1 MSFEWQDREVAARTL
16 GVDVATLQA
25 WIDAGQAPSRH
36 HSGKLQV
43 LIELL
48 DEGETT
54 AETNAPPAGDN
65 GSAAGA
71 PQHTSANNSTKQ
83 SAGENS
89 ADESVAAESA
99 EPRRF
104 QTAGATATG
113 SELELISKRELQL
126 AGGMV
131 AAWQRVAET
140 AGQDL
145 TRARRLGAV
154 SWGVVA
160 VMLVAG
166 GIGLWA
172 TTRNITDVQG
182 RLEFTK
188 SKLDE
193 TTRDVEKS
201 QESLA
206 GLQELLRRRTDDLAD
221 ANTKLA
227 TAIERSDLTKAQA
240 DKLAAQHLLTKQIAD
255 RQAETAKAL
264 TDTLS
269 ATIEEQKAK
278 LATLEKELAATRLAA
293 QAESAE
299 ARKREIDAGKR
310 EAELAGKLAGAEKQA
325 EAMTRQNTETT
336 TQRDNLQKQTE
347 TLARQITEMTAQRDA
362 LQNQV
367 EKLNTANA
375 DATKK
380 IDELQK
386 QLQAMKEQAGKS
398 KSAVAEGTK

>member
-83 SAGENS
+83 GAGENS
-89 ADESVAAESA
+89 AEESIAAESA

-104 QTAGATATG
+104 QTTGATATG

-299 ARKREIDAGKR
+299 ARKRE
-310 EAELAGKLAGAEKQA
+310 AELAGKLAGAEKQA
-325 EAMTRQNTETT
+325 EALTRQNTETT
-336 TQRDNLQKQTE
+336 TQRDTLQKQTE
-347 TLARQITEMTAQRDA
+347 TLARQITETTAQRDA
-362 LQNQV
+362 LQKQV

-375 DATKK
+375 DATKR

-398 KSAVAEGTK
+398 KNAVAEGTK

>member
-25 WIDAGQAPSRH
+25 WIDAGKAPSRH

-54 AETNAPPAGDN
+54 AESNATPAGDN

-71 PQHTSANNSTKQ
+71 SEHASTNHATKQ
-83 SAGENS
+83 GASDSSAE
-89 ADESVAAESA
+89 ESVAPESA

-104 QTAGATATG
+104 QNATG

-145 TRARRLGAV
+145 TRARRVGAV
-154 SWGVVA
+154 SWGIVA
-160 VMLVAG
+160 VLLVAG

-172 TTRNITDVQG
+172 STRSITDVQG
-182 RLEFTK
+182 RLESTK
-188 SKLDE
+188 TKLDE
-193 TTRDVEKS
+193 VVSTAVEGEKT
-201 QESLA
+201 LA
-206 GLQELLRRRTDDLAD
+206 ALQEQLRRRGDDLAD
-221 ANTKLA
+221 ANIRLA

-269 ATIEEQKAK
+269 ATIEENKAK
-278 LATLEKELAATRLAA
+278 LATLEKELAAARLAA

-299 ARKREIDAGKR
+299 VRKRET
-310 EAELAGKLAGAEKQA
+310 ELAGKLASSEKLAETL
-325 EAMTRQNTETT
+325 TRQATEMT

-362 LQNQV
+362 LQKQV
-367 EKLNTANA
+367 EKLTTANA

-380 IDELQK
+380 IDDLQK
-386 QLQAMKEQAGKS
+386 QLQATKEQAGKS

>member
-25 WIDAGQAPSRH
+25 WIDAGKAPSRL
-36 HSGKLQV
+36 HSGRLQV

-48 DEGETT
+48 EEETT
-54 AETNAPPAGDN
+54 STNESNAA
-65 GSAAGA
+65 SA
-71 PQHTSANNSTKQ
+71 TSAPGDARASTSTQ
-83 SAGENS
+83 ASA
-89 ADESVAAESA
+89 AAESGKPANTTADAGVSA
-99 EPRRF
+99 EAGQSRRVE
-104 QTAGATATG
+104 TVGG
-113 SELELISKRELQL
+113 ELELISKRELQL

-140 AGQDL
+140 AGHDL
-145 TRARRLGAV
+145 NRARKLGAV
-154 SWGVVA
+154 SWGIVA

-193 TTRDVEKS
+193 ATRTVEDG
-201 QESLA
+201 QQSLA
-206 GLQELLRRRTDDLAD
+206 GLQEQLRRRTDDLAD

-264 TDTLS
+264 ADTLS

-278 LATLEKELAATRLAA
+278 LAALEKDLAAVRLTA
-293 QAESAE
+293 QAEAAE
-299 ARKREIDAGKR
+299 TRKRETDASKR
-310 EAELAGKLAGAEKQA
+310 ELELTGKLSASEKQA
-325 EAMTRQNTETT
+325 EALT
-336 TQRDNLQKQTE
+336 
-347 TLARQITEMTAQRDA
+347 RQITETTAQLDSLRKQVQQLTAVNSDA
-362 LQNQV
+362 
-367 EKLNTANA
+367 A
-375 DATKK
+375 KK

-386 QLQAMKEQAGKS
+386 QLQATKEQAGKS